1 LKVPASLLRKRGLHH
16 AMLVFARTH
25 LRGALTTEPS
35 LLLMEGFGCWMVI
48 EVDMAAE

>member
-1 LKVPASLLRKRGLHH
+1 
-16 AMLVFARTH
+16 MLVFARTH

-35 LLLMEGFGCWMVI
+35 LLLMEELESRLII